1 VFPLFDT
8 MGHAL
13 MLSGDQGAA
22 AVMGSSALTSAES
35 DMALGQLFLPRLTRA
50 GVSIGDA
57 LVEAK
62 RELAAQNPGLRDVIV
77 GWTLLGDPALVVNHA
92 EY

>member
-1 VFPLFDT
+1 
-8 MGHAL
+8 
-13 MLSGDQGAA
+13 
-22 AVMGSSALTSAES
+22 
-35 DMALGQLFLPRLTRA
+35 
-50 GVSIGDA
+50 VSIGDA